1 MACTLAISPER
12 AKVTSH
18 RLGPAVLRDNICLPK
33 SPFCPEKASLHCL
46 RDTCHTAGLNL
57 RSFHM

>member
-1 MACTLAISPER
+1 MACMLASPPER

-18 RLGPAVLRDNICLPK
+18 RLGPTVLRDNICLPI
-33 SPFCPEKASLHCL
+33 SPICPEKALLHCL
-46 RDTCHTAGLNL
+46 RDTCHTAGQNL